1 MRGPCPLLQPRQ
13 LVPVLEKGLEV
24 RVLAEVSLDLVQ
36 PLRDER
42 LEPAFVQVVVDEVET
57 TLGQGGP
64 IIGRRSAG
72 LHGPNGLFFAFR

>member
-1 MRGPCPLLQPRQ
+1 
-13 LVPVLEKGLEV
+13 
-24 RVLAEVSLDLVQ
+24 
-36 PLRDER
+36 
-42 LEPAFVQVVVDEVET
+42 VET